1 MRYDFILVQLL
12 LCNTLIGVF
21 YNGLIGKLAK
31 RTLLV
36 QRTLNICSICSISYV
51 VGAAHRNI

>member
-1 MRYDFILVQLL
+1 
-12 LCNTLIGVF
+12 
-21 YNGLIGKLAK
+21 LAK

-36 QRTLNICSICSISYV
+36 QRTLNIYSIFSISYA